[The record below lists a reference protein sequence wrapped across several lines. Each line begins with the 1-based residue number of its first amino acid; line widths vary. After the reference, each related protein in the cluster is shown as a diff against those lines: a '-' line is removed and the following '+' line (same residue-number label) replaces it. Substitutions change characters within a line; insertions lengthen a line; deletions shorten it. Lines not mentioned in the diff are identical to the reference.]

1 MEQKQN
7 EWVTVNILARRKLK
21 RETEKAV
28 LFSIPKHKGL
38 SVWISKKCIHGS
50 RSGKSLAVGIKAYDE
65 YTIWTYDPDSK
76 QHLKIEIWQGQYLIN
91 LYQAEFKKIVA
102 WLNKQQTTKNLGGE

>member
-1 MEQKQN
+1 METKQN

-38 SVWISKKCIHGS
+38 SVWINKKCIHGS
-50 RSGKSLAVGIKAYDE
+50 RNGKIFAVGIKKNDE
-65 YTIWTYDPDSK
+65 YTIWIYDADSK
-76 QHLKIEIWQGQYLIN
+76 QHLKSEIWQGQYLIN
-91 LYQAEFKKIVA
+91 LYQCEWNKMLEAIKINQEA
-102 WLNKQQTTKNLGGE
+102 LNK

>member
-7 EWVTVNILARRKLK
+7 EWVTVNIMARRKLK

-38 SVWISKKCIHGS
+38 SVWINKKCIHGS
-50 RSGKSLAVGIKAYDE
+50 QGGKSFAVGIKKMMNIQYE
-65 YTIWTYDPDSK
+65 YMTLTASNI
-76 QHLKIEIWQGQYLIN
+76 
-91 LYQAEFKKIVA
+91 
-102 WLNKQQTTKNLGGE
+102 

>member
-1 MEQKQN
+1 METKQN
-7 EWVTVNILARRKLK
+7 EWITVNILARRKLK

-38 SVWISKKCIHGS
+38 SVWINKKCIHAL
-50 RSGKSLAVGIKAYDE
+50 RNGKVFAVGVKKNDE

-76 QHLKIEIWQGQYLIN
+76 QHLKSEFWQGQQLIN
-91 LYQAEFKKIVA
+91 LYQAEFKKIIV
-102 WLNKQQTTKNLGGE
+102 WLNKQQSLNK